1 MKKKFPTILLS
12 LAWLVSPICL
22 QAQDFMS
29 DAAAVRLSFS
39 GSPKRTIQGTSKE
52 IGLQQ
57 TTLITPLFYK
67 KGKVWSFAAGLRY
80 EGTDLEFSDTSL
92 LDENWLHSIDLPL
105 VLMKEQSEKLNLM
118 LLFNPT
124 MAGDYD
130 SIDGDSFNYLTIL
143 GARYRT
149 SDTFQWFFGA
159 VHTTGYDDNLFL
171 PAIGFHWEVS
181 EYSDLLFAG
190 PYLRYKYSITD
201 SLDLILGGRFSGSKW
216 NTRAGYGERDFRLKA
231 YRTSAT
237 LQWNLHEKHAVLVSF
252 GWELAR
258 EVEIKASDGTLML
271 EQDLENAP
279 YFELGYRF
287 RF

>member
-1 MKKKFPTILLS
+1 
-12 LAWLVSPICL
+12 
-22 QAQDFMS
+22 MS

-39 GSPKRTIQGTSKE
+39 GSPKTTLKGTSTE
-52 IGLQQ
+52 LGLSQW
-57 TTLITPLFYK
+57 TLITPLFYK
-67 KGKVWSFAAGLRY
+67 KGDAWSFAAGLRY
-80 EGTDLEFSDTSL
+80 EGTDLEFSDATL
-92 LDENWLHSIDLPL
+92 LNESWLQSIDLPL
-105 VLMKEQSEKLNLM
+105 LLMKEQSESLNWM

-130 SIDGDSFNYLTIL
+130 SIDGDTFNYLTII

-149 SDTFQWFFGA
+149 SETFQWFFGA

-171 PAIGFHWEVS
+171 PAIGFHWEAS
-181 EYSDLLFAG
+181 KNADLLFAG

-201 SLDLILGGRFSGSKW
+201 SLDFILGGRFSGSKW
-216 NTRAGYGERDFRLKA
+216 NTSSNYGERDFRLKA

-237 LQWNLHEKHAVLVSF
+237 LQWNFREKHAVLASY

-258 EVEIKASDGTLML
+258 EVEIKASDGALML

>member
-1 MKKKFPTILLS
+1 MKMQFPLILLALV
-12 LAWLVSPICL
+12 LAHNPICSKE
-22 QAQDFMS
+22 QDFMS
-29 DAAAVRLSFS
+29 DAAAVRFSFS
-39 GSPKRTIQGTSKE
+39 GSPKKTIKGTSTE
-52 IGLQQ
+52 IGLRQW
-57 TTLITPLFYK
+57 TLITPLYYN
-67 KGKVWSFAAGLRY
+67 KGEAWSFAAGLRY
-80 EGTDLEFSDTSL
+80 EGTEMEFSDASL
-92 LDENWLHSIDLPL
+92 LDESWLQSIDFPL

-118 LLFNPT
+118 FLFNPT

-159 VHTTGYDDNLFL
+159 VHTTGYDDNLIL

-181 EYSDLLFAG
+181 ENSDLLFAG

-231 YRTSAT
+231 YRTSTT
-237 LQWNLHEKHAVLVSF
+237 LQWNFHEKHAVLVSF

-258 EVEIKASDGTLML
+258 EVEIKASDGALML

>member
-1 MKKKFPTILLS
+1 MKKKFPIILLS
-12 LAWLVSPICL
+12 LTWLVSPICL

-57 TTLITPLFYK
+57 STLITPLFYK
-67 KGKVWSFAAGLRY
+67 KGEVWSFAAGLRY
-80 EGTDLEFSDTSL
+80 EGTDLELSDTSL

-105 VLMKEQSEKLNLM
+105 LLMKEQSEKLNWM

-130 SIDGDSFNYLTIL
+130 SIGGDTFSYLTIL
-143 GARYRT
+143 GARYRI

-159 VHTTGYDDNLFL
+159 IHTTGYDDNLFI
-171 PAIGFHWEVS
+171 PAIGFYWAPS
-181 EYSDLLFAG
+181 ERSDLLFAG

-201 SLDLILGGRFSGSKW
+201 SLDFILGGRFSGSKW
-216 NTRAGYGERDFRLKA
+216 NTGAEYGERDFRLKA

-237 LQWNLHEKHAVLVSF
+237 FQWDIHEKHALLASF
-252 GWELAR
+252 GLELAR
-258 EVEIKASDGTLML
+258 EVEIKATNGPLIL
-271 EQDLENAP
+271 EQDLDQAP
-279 YFELGYRF
+279 YFEIGYRF